1 MATGDLLA
9 QDRQAQPI
17 ALRQADWRA
26 ELCARRVCIAAI
38 IVMLLLGAA
47 GCGNG
52 PSPLGLWPFSPPAY
66 AVRISWATDSDIA
79 SWQKGLKEGDYAGV
93 IEHTTEFL
101 GEHGIDVEA
110 SLYLGLAE
118 LASGDPN
125 NALGHLSRAESIQ
138 HFPDER
144 SMEDQVLLC
153 RGLMVSHA
161 QLGNTD
167 MAYTYLQKAIKLA
180 PGRETIIRRE
190 YDTHTLS
197 VQDLFP

>member
-9 QDRQAQPI
+9 QDRQAKPI
-17 ALRQADWRA
+17 ALQRADRHSG
-26 ELCARRVCIAAI
+26 LCARRVCVAAV
-38 IVMLLLGAA
+38 IVLLLLGSA
-47 GCGNG
+47 GCGDG
-52 PSPLGLWPFSPPAY
+52 PPARGLWPFQPPAY
-66 AVRISWATDSDIA
+66 AVRISWATDADIA
-79 SWQKGLKEGDYAGV
+79 SWQKGLKDGDYASV
-93 IEHTTEFL
+93 IEQTTEFL
-101 GEHGIDVEA
+101 DEHGIDIEA

-118 LASGDPN
+118 LASGDSN
-125 NALGHLSRAESIQ
+125 SGLADLSRAESMER
-138 HFPDER
+138 FPDQR
-144 SMEDQVLLC
+144 SMEDRVLLC

-180 PGRETIIRRE
+180 PDRETIIRYE